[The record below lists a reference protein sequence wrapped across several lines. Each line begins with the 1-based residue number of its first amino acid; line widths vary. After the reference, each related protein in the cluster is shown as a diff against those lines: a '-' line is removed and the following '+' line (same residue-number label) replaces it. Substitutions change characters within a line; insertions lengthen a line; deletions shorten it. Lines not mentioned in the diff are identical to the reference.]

1 VPPRGSCL
9 SATSASSGARSSSGA
24 SGRCASGASSSRGAS
39 SSASRGASGR
49 TCGSSS
55 GSSRGSGGGRSDR
68 GGRSRSDD
76 CRVSGFVSLL
86 FATTS
91 DKSKCCECCHSKDRA
106 EDVITINKI
115 EHCYFSFMR
124 SLVR

>member
-39 SSASRGASGR
+39 SSASGR